1 MDLEQNIM
9 IIKDKNK
16 DKDQDKD
23 NLLNKIE
30 IQLDGKK

>member
-1 MDLEQNIM
+1 M